1 MTKRE
6 PAAPS
11 VVELEADPEATGE
24 ALLELLPTPT
34 VEEAPKA
41 PAEAAPPPRI
51 DGVVIGR
58 VAGFDAGGAP
68 LVEIP
73 LTGATVA
80 ARAATAVGEGD
91 VGREAALLFEGGD
104 PNKPIVMGLLHAPRS
119 KEASGGAVAVE
130 SSGERLVLSA
140 EKEIT
145 LRCGDAS
152 ITLTRA
158 GKVLIRGAYVLTRA
172 EGLNRIQ
179 GGAVEIN

>member
-1 MTKRE
+1 MSKRE
-6 PAAPS
+6 PAEPA
-11 VVELEADPEATGE
+11 VIELEAAPEASRD
-24 ALLELLPTPT
+24 ALLELEPTP
-34 VEEAPKA
+34 
-41 PAEAAPPPRI
+41 APPQRI

-58 VAGFDAGGAP
+58 LAGFDEGGAP

-73 LTGATVA
+73 ITGATVA
-80 ARAATAVGEGD
+80 ARAATAIGEGD

-104 PNKPIVMGLLHAPRS
+104 PARPIVMGLLHAARAANS
-119 KEASGGAVAVE
+119 VAVE

-140 EKEIT
+140 EQEIT
-145 LRCGDAS
+145 LRCGEAS

>member
-1 MTKRE
+1 MNERE
-6 PAAPS
+6 PKDPA
-11 VVELEADPEATGE
+11 VIELESSAEASTD
-24 ALLELLPTPT
+24 ALLELVPTPQA
-34 VEEAPKA
+34 ER
-41 PAEAAPPPRI
+41 PARI

-58 VAGFDAGGAP
+58 VTGFDPAGAP
-68 LVEIP
+68 LVAFAAAPAPI
-73 LTGATVA
+73 A
-80 ARAATAVGEGD
+80 ARAATAIGEGD

-104 PNKPIVMGLLHAPRS
+104 PAKPIVMGLLHAPRPV
-119 KEASGGAVAVE
+119 APLAVE
-130 SSGERLVLSA
+130 SDGERVVLSA

-145 LRCGDAS
+145 LRCGEAS

>member
-1 MTKRE
+1 MSERKPVD
-6 PAAPS
+6 PA
-11 VVELEADPEATGE
+11 VIELEPDPEAARD
-24 ALLELLPTPT
+24 ALLELLPTP
-34 VEEAPKA
+34 
-41 PAEAAPPPRI
+41 APPPRI

-58 VAGFDAGGAP
+58 IAGFDAAGAP
-68 LVEIP
+68 IVENPVTATKIP
-73 LTGATVA
+73 
-80 ARAATAVGEGD
+80 ARAATPIGAGD

-104 PNKPIVMGLLHAPRS
+104 PARPIVMGLLHAPRP
-119 KEASGGAVAVE
+119 ANAALVE

-140 EKEIT
+140 EQEIT
-145 LRCGDAS
+145 LRCGEAS